1 MTKHIGGVQH
11 KIQIY
16 GKELFKKFQ
25 TEIINKKNDTSGEDY
40 ILIQAMYQFPII
52 KSHIYY
58 FPPYF
63 TQIYCNCLNN
73 SLTFKVCNHLVKIIP
88 WNTCSCEYFI
98 INHTLTYTISLN
110 IIFNYKNDS
119 EYSNIKDR
127 FKYSPHNLTIPLNT
141 VQLKTHSNRQYTL
154 QQCQLN

>member
-88 WNTCSCEYFI
+88 
-98 INHTLTYTISLN
+98 
-110 IIFNYKNDS
+110 
-119 EYSNIKDR
+119 
-127 FKYSPHNLTIPLNT
+127 
-141 VQLKTHSNRQYTL
+141 
-154 QQCQLN
+154 